1 MTNSLD
7 MKKLEILDTLTEA
20 LWTQDISAMG
30 MVYSCKSLMLDP
42 TGNSN
47 DFSCIRKSYSLI

>member
-7 MKKLEILDTLTEA
+7 MKKSEILDTLTEA

-30 MVYSCKSLMLDP
+30 MVYSCKSLMPDQ

-47 DFSCIRKSYSLI
+47 DLVAFVKVIV